1 MNKRLILKKIKQFLC
16 VALGVIILDIGFY
29 FFMTPSKII
38 MGGMTG
44 VSILLEPLYA
54 KIGDWFTA
62 SIFLFIVN
70 TITLIIGG
78 ILLGKDFFVKSVFSS
93 LFSPLVVF
101 IFEKTNLDPNLFLQY
116 VSDSGYY
123 FISLICGAGLSG
135 LGLGIALKNNG
146 STGGMDV
153 IQKIMSKYMKVPYSK
168 TMYLTDWVIVFLS
181 GFTFASGFNF
191 NIEMVVYGVLG
202 VLGVSMIIDAFL
214 LKARNRKT
222 VHIVTTKPEEIRDML
237 YREVDRGVTYLS
249 AHGAYTGEQR
259 TMVVC
264 AMEKHEAYKI
274 MDLIDPIDPEAFC
287 YVTSTKEIIG
297 KYDHKYDYDTD

>member
-1 MNKRLILKKIKQFLC
+1 MSKRDLKKKIKQFLC
-16 VALGVIILDIGFY
+16 VALGVILLDIGFY
-29 FFMTPSKII
+29 FFMTPSAIV

-44 VSILLEPLYA
+44 VSILLEPIYA
-54 KIGDWFTA
+54 KVGPWFTP

-78 ILLGKDFFVKSVFSS
+78 IMLGKDFFIKSVFSS

-101 IFEKTNLDPNLFLQY
+101 IFEKTLDPNLFLQH
-116 VSDSGYY
+116 VGESGYY
-123 FISLICGAGLSG
+123 LVSLICGAGLAG

-153 IQKIMSKYMKVPYSK
+153 IQKIMSKYMRVPYSK
-168 TMYLTDWVIVFLS
+168 TMYLTDWVIVFFS
-181 GFTFASGFNF
+181 GFTFASGFKF
-191 NIEMVVYGVLG
+191 NIEMVIYGILG
-202 VLGVSMIIDAFL
+202 VLGVSVIIDAFL
-214 LKARNRKT
+214 LKARSRRT
-222 VHIVTTKPEEIRDML
+222 LHVVTTKPNEIRDML
-237 YREVDRGVTYLS
+237 YKEVDRGVTYVS
-249 AHGAYTGEQR
+249 AQGAYTGVTR

-287 YVTSTKEIIG
+287 YVTKTKEIIG

>member
-1 MNKRLILKKIKQFLC
+1 MSKREVIKKIKQFLF
-16 VALGVIILDIGFY
+16 VALGVILLDIGFY

-44 VSILLEPLYA
+44 LSILLEPLYS
-54 KIGDWFTA
+54 KIGTWFTP
-62 SIFLFIVN
+62 SIFLFITN
-70 TITLIIGG
+70 TIALIIGG
-78 ILLGKDFFVKSVFSS
+78 ILLGRDFFVKSVFSS

-101 IFEKTNLDPNLFLQY
+101 VFEKTLEPDLFLKH
-116 VSDSGYY
+116 VSPSGYY
-123 FISLICGAGLSG
+123 VICLLCGAGLAG

-153 IQKIMSKYMKVPYSK
+153 IQKIMSKYMKIPYSK

-181 GFTFASGFNF
+181 GFTFVEVFSF
-191 NIEMVVYGVLG
+191 NIEMVVYGILG
-202 VLGVSMIIDAFL
+202 VLGISIIIDAFL
-214 LKARNRKT
+214 LKARSRKT
-222 VHIVTTKPEEIRDML
+222 LHVVTTKPDEIRDML
-237 YREVDRGVTYLS
+237 YREVDRGVTYVS
-249 AHGAYTGEQR
+249 AKGAYTGEIR

>member
-1 MNKRLILKKIKQFLC
+1 MNKREVLKKIKQFLC
-16 VALGVIILDIGFY
+16 VALGVILLDIGFY

-44 VSILLEPLYA
+44 VSILLEPLYT
-54 KIGDWFTA
+54 KIGEWFTA

-101 IFEKTNLDPNLFLQY
+101 IFERTLDPNLFLQY
-116 VSDSGYY
+116 VSGSGYY
-123 FISLICGAGLSG
+123 FISLICGAGLAG

-153 IQKIMSKYMKVPYSK
+153 IQKIMSKYMRVPYSK
-168 TMYLTDWVIVFLS
+168 TMYLTDWVIVVLS
-181 GFTFASGFNF
+181 GFTFIGGFKF

-214 LKARNRKT
+214 LKARSRRT
-222 VHIVTTKPEEIRDML
+222 LHIVTTKPIEVRDML
-237 YREVDRGVTYLS
+237 YKEVDRGVTFVT
-249 AHGAYTGEQR
+249 AKGGYTGEDR

-264 AMEKHEAYKI
+264 AMEKHEAYRI

>member
-1 MNKRLILKKIKQFLC
+1 MSKKEIIKKIKQFLG
-16 VALGVIILDIGFY
+16 VALGVILLDIGFY
-29 FFMTPSKII
+29 FFMSPSKII

-44 VSILLEPLYA
+44 VSILLEPLYS
-54 KIGDWFTA
+54 KIGSWFTP

-93 LFSPLVVF
+93 LFSPFVVF
-101 IFEKTNLDPNLFLQY
+101 IFERTLDPNLFLQN
-116 VSDSGYY
+116 VSSSGYY
-123 FISLICGAGLSG
+123 IISLICGAGLAG

-153 IQKIMSKYMKVPYSK
+153 IQKIMSKYMKVPYSI
-168 TMYLTDWVIVFLS
+168 TMYCTDWVIVFLS
-181 GFTFASGFNF
+181 GFTIVGAFSF
-191 NIEMVVYGVLG
+191 NIEMVVYGIIG
-202 VLGVSMIIDAFL
+202 VLGVGMIIDAFL
-214 LKARNRKT
+214 LKARSRRT
-222 VHIVTTKPEEIRDML
+222 IHIVTTKPEQIRDML
-237 YREVDRGVTYLS
+237 YKEIDRGVTYVK
-249 AHGAYTGEQR
+249 AEGAYTGVTR

-287 YVTSTKEIIG
+287 YVTKTKEIIG

>member
-1 MNKRLILKKIKQFLC
+1 MSKKEILKKVKQFLF
-16 VALGVIILDIGFY
+16 VALGVILLDIGFY

-44 VSILLEPLYA
+44 LSILLEPIYG
-54 KIGDWFTA
+54 KVGDWFTP

-78 ILLGKDFFVKSVFSS
+78 ILLGKDFFIKSVFSS

-101 IFEKTNLDPNLFLQY
+101 IFEKTVDPNLFLQY
-116 VSDSGYY
+116 VSGSGYY
-123 FISLICGAGLSG
+123 IISLICGSGLAG

-146 STGGMDV
+146 STGGLDV
-153 IQKIMSKYMKVPYSK
+153 IQKIMSKYMKIPYSK

-181 GFTFASGFNF
+181 GFTFVGGFKF
-191 NIEMVVYGVLG
+191 NIEMVVYGILG

-214 LKARNRKT
+214 LKARSRRT
-222 VHIVTTKPEEIRDML
+222 LHVVTTKPEEIRDML
-237 YREVDRGVTYLS
+237 YKEVDRGVTYLS
-249 AHGAYTGEQR
+249 AQGAYTGVTR

-274 MDLIDPIDPEAFC
+274 MDLIDSIDPEAFC
-287 YVTSTKEIIG
+287 YVTKTKEIIG

>member
-1 MNKRLILKKIKQFLC
+1 MSKKQVLKKIKQFLC
-16 VALGVIILDIGFY
+16 VALGVILLDIGFY

-44 VSILLEPLYA
+44 VSILLEPFYS
-54 KIGDWFTA
+54 KIGDWFTP

-101 IFEKTNLDPNLFLQY
+101 IFERTVDPNLFLQY
-116 VSDSGYY
+116 VSESGYY
-123 FISLICGAGLSG
+123 IISLICGAGLAG

-153 IQKIMSKYMKVPYSK
+153 IQKIMSKYMKVPYSI
-168 TMYLTDWVIVFLS
+168 TMYFTDWVIVFLS
-181 GFTFASGFNF
+181 GFTFVGAFAF
-191 NIEMVVYGVLG
+191 NIESVVYGILG
-202 VLGVSMIIDAFL
+202 VLGVGMIIDAFL
-214 LKARNRKT
+214 LKARSRRT
-222 VHIVTTKPEEIRDML
+222 IHIVTTKPEEIRDML
-237 YREVDRGVTYLS
+237 YKEIDRGVTYVK
-249 AHGAYTGEQR
+249 AEGAYTGVTR

-287 YVTSTKEIIG
+287 YVTKTKEIIG

>member
-1 MNKRLILKKIKQFLC
+1 MSKRQIFKKIKQFLG
-16 VALGVIILDIGFY
+16 VALGVILLDIGFY
-29 FFMTPSKII
+29 FFMSPSKII

-44 VSILLEPLYA
+44 VSILLEPLYS
-54 KIGDWFTA
+54 KIGSWFTP

-93 LFSPLVVF
+93 LFSPFVVF
-101 IFEKTNLDPNLFLQY
+101 IFERTLDPNLFLQH
-116 VSDSGYY
+116 VSQSGYY
-123 FISLICGAGLSG
+123 IISLICGAGLAG

-153 IQKIMSKYMKVPYSK
+153 IQKIMSKYMKVPYSI
-168 TMYLTDWVIVFLS
+168 TMYFTDWVIVFLS
-181 GFTFASGFNF
+181 GFTFAGVFAFNV
-191 NIEMVVYGVLG
+191 EMVVYGILG
-202 VLGVSMIIDAFL
+202 VLGVGMIIDAFL
-214 LKARNRKT
+214 LKARSRRT
-222 VHIVTTKPEEIRDML
+222 VHIVTTKPDQIRDML
-237 YREVDRGVTYLS
+237 YKEIDRGVTYVK
-249 AHGAYTGEQR
+249 AEGAYTGVTR

-287 YVTSTKEIIG
+287 YVTKTKEIIG

>member
-1 MNKRLILKKIKQFLC
+1 MSKRDLKKKIKQFLC
-16 VALGVIILDIGFY
+16 VALGVILLDIGFY
-29 FFMTPSKII
+29 FFMTPSAIV

-44 VSILLEPLYA
+44 VSILLEPIYA
-54 KIGDWFTA
+54 KVGAWFTP

-78 ILLGKDFFVKSVFSS
+78 IMLGKDFFIKSVFSS

-101 IFEKTNLDPNLFLQY
+101 IFEKTLDPNLFLQH
-116 VSDSGYY
+116 VGDSGYY
-123 FISLICGAGLSG
+123 LVSLICGAGLAG

-153 IQKIMSKYMKVPYSK
+153 IQKIMSKYMRVPYSK
-168 TMYLTDWVIVFLS
+168 TMYLTDWVIVFFS
-181 GFTFASGFNF
+181 GFTLTGGFKF
-191 NIEMVVYGVLG
+191 NIEMVIYGILG
-202 VLGVSMIIDAFL
+202 VLGVSVIIDAFL
-214 LKARNRKT
+214 LKARSRRT
-222 VHIVTTKPEEIRDML
+222 LHVVTTKPNEIRDML
-237 YREVDRGVTYLS
+237 YKEVDRGVTYVN
-249 AHGAYTGEQR
+249 AQGAYTGITR

-264 AMEKHEAYKI
+264 AMEKHEAYRI

-287 YVTSTKEIIG
+287 YVTKTKEIIG

>member
-1 MNKRLILKKIKQFLC
+1 MNKKAVLKKVKQFLC
-16 VALGVIILDIGFY
+16 VALGVILLDIGFY
-29 FFMTPSKII
+29 FFMTPSSII

-44 VSILLEPLYA
+44 LSILLKPIYSN
-54 KIGDWFTA
+54 IGTWFTP
-62 SIFLFIVN
+62 SIFLFITN
-70 TITLIIGG
+70 TIALIIGG
-78 ILLGKDFFVKSVFSS
+78 ILLGKDFFFKSIFSS

-101 IFEKTNLDPNLFLQY
+101 VFEKTLDPNLFLQY
-116 VSDSGYY
+116 VSQSGYY
-123 FISLICGAGLSG
+123 VISLLCGAGLAG

-146 STGGMDV
+146 STGGLDV

-181 GFTFASGFNF
+181 GFTFVGGFKF
-191 NIEMVVYGVLG
+191 NVEMGVYGILG

-222 VHIVTTKPEEIRDML
+222 LHVVTSKPEEIRDML
-237 YREVDRGVTYLS
+237 YREIDRGVTYLN
-249 AHGAYTGEQR
+249 AQGAYTGEKR

-274 MDLIDPIDPEAFC
+274 MDLIDLIDPEAFC